1 MKEEPQMAA
10 RTIGRILCEKVTR
23 RGSRWRCIWPELR
36 ERCGGGGGGAVK
48 EETGDA
54 SENKHAKMRR
64 GGYEDAAGGLGGIR
78 CKPGG
83 WEGKGGRCKP
93 LEVGGGCAP
102 GRNRGQVRV
111 ARPHEMPLVNYQCA
125 VVANFAHT
133 MCVWSRKLN
142 PLSPW
147 WWEIVY

>member
-1 MKEEPQMAA
+1 MKEEPQMAV
-10 RTIGRILCEKVTR
+10 RTIGRILREKVTR
-23 RGSRWRCIWPELR
+23 GESRWRCIWPELR
-36 ERCGGGGGGAVK
+36 ERCGGGAVK

-83 WEGKGGRCKP
+83 WEGKGGRGVGWEGKGGRCKL

-102 GRNRGQVRV
+102 GRN
-111 ARPHEMPLVNYQCA
+111 
-125 VVANFAHT
+125 
-133 MCVWSRKLN
+133 
-142 PLSPW
+142 
-147 WWEIVY
+147 